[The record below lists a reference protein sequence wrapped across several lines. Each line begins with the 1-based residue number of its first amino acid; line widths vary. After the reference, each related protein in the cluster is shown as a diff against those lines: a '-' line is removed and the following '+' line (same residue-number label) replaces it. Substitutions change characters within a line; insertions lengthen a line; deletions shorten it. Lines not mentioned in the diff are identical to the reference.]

1 MTTDTIAKIKAAE
14 RDAAALVEK
23 ERQNCAEKLRLAKAG
38 NEERLRE
45 ESEKLRRKFDEGV
58 AEAQNE
64 ADSNYD
70 EEEVASFSE
79 AEKFTKNAET
89 RLPDAV
95 RFIVGGIIGKWQ

>member
-45 ESEKLRRKFDEGV
+45 ESEKLRRKFDEESASAA
-58 AEAQNE
+58 AEAKS
-64 ADSNYD
+64 AYD
-70 EEEVASFSE
+70 EEEIASYGE
-79 AEKFTKNAET
+79 AEKFIRASSA
-89 RLPDAV
+89 RLPDTV